1 MATSPPSGSAEHIL
15 LVGMMG
21 AGKSSV
27 GSLLAQRLGR
37 PFLDVDAWIED
48 EEGLSIATI
57 FETRGEAAFRD
68 LEARVLESFLANT
81 VASVLSVGG
90 GAVVDP
96 RNRAALSS
104 HGQVVWLRATDATLA
119 SRVGGG
125 AGRPLLAGKDPA
137 TELAR
142 LALARSPLYTEL
154 ADVIVDV
161 DDLTPHDVV
170 DRVVAAL
177 R

>member
-1 MATSPPSGSAEHIL
+1 
-15 LVGMMG
+15 MMG
-21 AGKSSV
+21 AGKTSV
-27 GSLLAQRLGR
+27 GQLLARRLGR

-48 EEGLSIATI
+48 EEGVSIASI
-57 FETRGEAAFRD
+57 FEIRGEAAFRN

-90 GAVVDP
+90 GAVVDA

-119 SRVGGG
+119 DRVGDGV
-125 AGRPLLAGKDPA
+125 GRPLLAGKDAA

-142 LALARSPLYTEL
+142 IALDRSPMYTEV

-161 DDLTPHDVV
+161 DDLTPNDVV
-170 DRVVAAL
+170 DRVVDAL
-177 R
+177 A